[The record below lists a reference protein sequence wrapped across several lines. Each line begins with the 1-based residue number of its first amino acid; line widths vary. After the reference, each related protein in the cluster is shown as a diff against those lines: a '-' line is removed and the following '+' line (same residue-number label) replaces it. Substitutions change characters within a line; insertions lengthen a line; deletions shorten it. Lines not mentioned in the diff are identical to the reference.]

1 MKLQYQLTRK
11 KIKRVILRVLEDG
24 SLQVNAPFFVSQKQ
38 IESFL
43 EEQIPWIE
51 NTRKRIQNQK
61 KNKNPFQICCQ
72 SGEKLSI
79 FGKEV
84 TLQLRLSEKSSI
96 YLGKHFLYVFYRQE
110 ESKKLKENIYDYFL
124 CLLKDKLE
132 FYLKKYSETLQLFP
146 SKFQIKT
153 MKSAWGIYHTKGND
167 ITFNSLLLTQAEEF
181 IEYVVVHELCHLR
194 YLNHQ
199 KEFWNLV
206 ADQIPNY
213 REIRKS
219 YRK

>member
-11 KIKRVILRVLEDG
+11 KIKQIILRVLEDG
-24 SLQVNAPFFVSQKQ
+24 SLQINAPFFVSQKQ

-51 NTRKRIQNQK
+51 KTRKKIQNQK
-61 KNKNPFQICCQ
+61 KKKNPFQAHYQ
-72 SGEKLSI
+72 SGEKFSI

-84 TLQLRLSEKSSI
+84 TLQLRVSESSSI
-96 YLGKHFLYVFYRQE
+96 YLGKRFLYVFYRQE
-110 ESKKLKENIYDYFL
+110 ESKKLRENIHHYFL
-124 CLLKDKLE
+124 NLLKESLE
-132 FYLKKYSETLQLFP
+132 FYLKKYSEALQLFP

-153 MKSAWGIYHTKGND
+153 MKSAWGVYHTKGND
-167 ITFNSLLLTQAEEF
+167 ISFNSLLLSQTKEF
-181 IEYVVVHELCHLR
+181 IEYIVVHELCHLR

-206 ADQIPNY
+206 ASQIPNY

-219 YRK
+219 CRE

>member
-1 MKLQYQLTRK
+1 MRK
-11 KIKRVILRVLEDG
+11 KIKRIILRVLEDG
-24 SLQVNAPFFVSQKQ
+24 SLQVNAPFFISEKQ

-43 EEQIPWIE
+43 QEQIPWIE
-51 NTRKRIQNQK
+51 KTREKIQKQK
-61 KNKNPFQICCQ
+61 TKKNPFQAYYQ
-72 SGEKLSI
+72 SGEKLSL
-79 FGKEV
+79 FGREV
-84 TLQLRLSEKSSI
+84 TLQLRIAETSSI

-110 ESKKLKENIYDYFL
+110 ESKQLRENIHNYFL
-124 CLLKDKLE
+124 HLLEESLE
-132 FYLKKYSETLQLFP
+132 FYLRKYSEALQLFP
-146 SKFQIKT
+146 SKFQIKM

-167 ITFNSLLLTQAEEF
+167 ISFNSLLLSQTEEF

-206 ADQIPNY
+206 ASQIPNY

-219 YRK
+219 CRE

>member
-1 MKLQYQLTRK
+1 MELKYQLNRK
-11 KIKRVILRVLEDG
+11 KIKRMILRVLEDR
-24 SLQVNAPFFVSQKQ
+24 SLQVNAPFSVSTK
-38 IESFL
+38 E
-43 EEQIPWIE
+43 IE
-51 NTRKRIQNQK
+51 NFLQEQSTWIVKTRQKVQNQK
-61 KNKNPFQICCQ
+61 RKKNPFQAQ
-72 SGEKLSI
+72 YLSGEKLSI

-84 TLQLRLSEKSSI
+84 TLQLRISESFSI

-110 ESKKLKENIYDYFL
+110 EQEQLVPKIQEYFL
-124 CLLKDKLE
+124 DLLKNTLE
-132 FYLKKYSETLQLFP
+132 SYLKKYSESLNLFP

-167 ITFNSLLLTQAEEF
+167 ISFNSLLLSQTEEF

-194 YLNHQ
+194 YPNHQ

-206 ADQIPNY
+206 ASQIPNY

-219 YRK
+219 CRE

>member
-1 MKLQYQLTRK
+1 MELQYKLMRK
-11 KIKRVILRVLEDG
+11 KIKRIILRVLEDG
-24 SLQVNAPFFVSQKQ
+24 SLQVNAPFFISEKQ

-43 EEQIPWIE
+43 QEQIPWIE
-51 NTRKRIQNQK
+51 KTREKIQKQK
-61 KNKNPFQICCQ
+61 TKKNPFQAHYQ
-72 SGEKLSI
+72 SGEKLSL
-79 FGKEV
+79 FGREV
-84 TLQLRLSEKSSI
+84 TLQLRIAETSSI

-110 ESKKLKENIYDYFL
+110 ESKQLRENIHNYFL
-124 CLLKDKLE
+124 HLLEESLE
-132 FYLKKYSETLQLFP
+132 FYLRKHSEALQLFP
-146 SKFQIKT
+146 RKFQIKM

-167 ITFNSLLLTQAEEF
+167 ISFNTLLLSQTEEF

-206 ADQIPNY
+206 ASQIPNY

-219 YRK
+219 CRE